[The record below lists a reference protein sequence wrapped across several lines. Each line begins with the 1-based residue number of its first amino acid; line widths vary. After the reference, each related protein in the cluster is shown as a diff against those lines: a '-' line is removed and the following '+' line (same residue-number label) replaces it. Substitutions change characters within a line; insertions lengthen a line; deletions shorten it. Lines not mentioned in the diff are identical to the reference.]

1 MSFFNKI
8 SRMFGFGND
17 SDADEFA
24 DELVAGEDNAE
35 ELAAG
40 EQQAE
45 APLADVPTL
54 PEVDPDMKA
63 RIFEGVVEIFNK
75 SLPDFL
81 ARSVDPAAQ
90 RRLLLEA
97 MDKSASDYLSTLMLS
112 AEQYAEKKLKVAVE
126 ASHREAEKLK
136 NDMAQLEQ
144 QRASL
149 REAQLSADRRRRAL
163 ADRVNDL
170 ESKLATAEAEREQFE
185 LENKSLLNKL
195 KVADVQPALVED
207 LTKEVERLKAA
218 LAAAASGDASAADS
232 AAVAEAA
239 AKIAALEKENAAL
252 QQAKVALEES
262 AGTLAGRAEAL
273 EKEKAELEQV
283 WNEAE
288 KKAAALEEDIKGLR
302 QQQGLSQ
309 GMYDDLQSKL
319 VAEREGRAAAE
330 SKLAE
335 AEGMLDQLNQFQEQ
349 LGQVEE
355 VIRKRDERIEKLK
368 NTNHRLRDDN
378 EALRRRLEQED
389 ANLFAPQPSA
399 ERAVEPLDEDLR
411 NELSAIEDDFECP
424 GWFVAASG
432 PGPMPLHTEDPNFG
446 YQEPVRKPRRPESD
460 AQLSLF

>member
-17 SDADEFA
+17 SDADEFT
-24 DELVAGEDNAE
+24 DETTDGEAPVPV
-35 ELAAG
+35 LAADG
-40 EQQAE
+40 EQQSDV
-45 APLADVPTL
+45 PLADVPTL
-54 PEVDPDMKA
+54 PEIDPDMKA
-63 RIFEGVVEIFNK
+63 RIFEGVVDVFNK
-75 SLPDFL
+75 SLPEFL
-81 ARSVDPAAQ
+81 ARSVDPAVQ

-97 MDKSASDYLSTLMLS
+97 MDKSASDYLSSLMLT
-112 AEQYAEKKLKVAVE
+112 AEQYAEKKLKVAVD
-126 ASHREAEKLK
+126 AAHRESEKLK
-136 NDMAQLEQ
+136 TDMAQLEQ
-144 QRASL
+144 QRSSL

-163 ADRVNDL
+163 SDRVNDL

-218 LAAAASGDASAADS
+218 LAAGDAGGIATSADNGAF
-232 AAVAEAA
+232 E
-239 AKIAALEKENAAL
+239 KIEVLEKENAAL
-252 QQAKVALEES
+252 VQSKKALEES
-262 AGTLAGRAEAL
+262 IVELTRRTEAL
-273 EKEKAELEQV
+273 EKEKVELEQV
-283 WNEAE
+283 WNTAE
-288 KKAAALEEDIKGLR
+288 KKAAALEDDIKGLR

-309 GMYDDLQSKL
+309 GMYDDLQSKF
-319 VAEREGRAAAE
+319 VAERDGRVAAE
-330 SKLAE
+330 RKLAE
-335 AEGMLDQLNQFQEQ
+335 AEGMLEQLNQFQEQ
-349 LGQVEE
+349 LGQIEE

-378 EALRRRLEQED
+378 ESLRRRLEED

-399 ERAVEPLDEDLR
+399 ERTVEPLDEDLR

-446 YQEPVRKPRRPESD
+446 YQEPVRKPRKPESD

>member
-17 SDADEFA
+17 SDADEFT
-24 DELVAGEDNAE
+24 DETTDGEAPVPV
-35 ELAAG
+35 LAADG
-40 EQQAE
+40 EQQSDV
-45 APLADVPTL
+45 PLADVPTL
-54 PEVDPDMKA
+54 PEIDPDMKA
-63 RIFEGVVEIFNK
+63 RIFEGVVDIFNK

-81 ARSVDPAAQ
+81 ARSVDPTVQ

-97 MDKSASDYLSTLMLS
+97 MDKSASDYLSSLMLT
-112 AEQYAEKKLKVAVE
+112 AEQYAEKKLKVAVD
-126 ASHREAEKLK
+126 AAHRESEKLK

-144 QRASL
+144 QRSSL

-163 ADRVNDL
+163 SDRVNDL

-218 LAAAASGDASAADS
+218 LAAGGAGDIAASADNGAS
-232 AAVAEAA
+232 E
-239 AKIAALEKENAAL
+239 KIEVLEKENAAL
-252 QQAKVALEES
+252 VQSKKALEES
-262 AGTLAGRAEAL
+262 IVELTRRTDAL

-283 WNEAE
+283 WNTAE
-288 KKAAALEEDIKGLR
+288 KKAAALEDDIKGLR

-309 GMYDDLQSKL
+309 GMYDDLQSKF
-319 VAEREGRAAAE
+319 VAERDGRIAAE
-330 SKLAE
+330 RKLAE
-335 AEGMLDQLNQFQEQ
+335 AEGMLEQLNQFQEQ
-349 LGQVEE
+349 LGQIEE

-378 EALRRRLEQED
+378 ESLRRRLEED

-399 ERAVEPLDEDLR
+399 ERTVEPLDEDLR

-446 YQEPVRKPRRPESD
+446 YQEPVRKPRKPESD

>member
-17 SDADEFA
+17 SDADEFT
-24 DELVAGEDNAE
+24 DETTDGEAPVPV
-35 ELAAG
+35 LAADG
-40 EQQAE
+40 EQQSDV
-45 APLADVPTL
+45 PLADVPTL
-54 PEVDPDMKA
+54 PEIDPDMKA
-63 RIFEGVVEIFNK
+63 RIFEGVVDVFNK
-75 SLPDFL
+75 SLPEFL
-81 ARSVDPAAQ
+81 ARSVDPAVQ

-97 MDKSASDYLSTLMLS
+97 MDKSASDYLSNLMLT
-112 AEQYAEKKLKVAVE
+112 AEQYAEKKLKVAVD
-126 ASHREAEKLK
+126 AAHRESEKLK
-136 NDMAQLEQ
+136 TDMAQLEQ
-144 QRASL
+144 QRSSL

-163 ADRVNDL
+163 SDRVNDL

-218 LAAAASGDASAADS
+218 LAAGDAGGIATSADNGAF
-232 AAVAEAA
+232 E
-239 AKIAALEKENAAL
+239 KIEVLEKENAAL
-252 QQAKVALEES
+252 VQSKKALEES
-262 AGTLAGRAEAL
+262 IVELTRRTEAL
-273 EKEKAELEQV
+273 EKEKVELEQV
-283 WNEAE
+283 WNTAE
-288 KKAAALEEDIKGLR
+288 KKAAALEDDIKGLR

-309 GMYDDLQSKL
+309 GMYDDLQSKF
-319 VAEREGRAAAE
+319 VAERDGRVAAE
-330 SKLAE
+330 RKLAE
-335 AEGMLDQLNQFQEQ
+335 AEGMLEQLNQFQEQ
-349 LGQVEE
+349 LGQIEE

-378 EALRRRLEQED
+378 ESLRRRLEED

-399 ERAVEPLDEDLR
+399 ERTVEPLDEDLR

-446 YQEPVRKPRRPESD
+446 YQEPVRKPRKPESD

>member
-8 SRMFGFGND
+8 SRMFGFGSD
-17 SDADEFA
+17 SDGDEFTDEPA
-24 DELVAGEDNAE
+24 DGEATSPVPVGDVE
-35 ELAAG
+35 RQDEV
-40 EQQAE
+40 
-45 APLADVPTL
+45 PLADVPTL
-54 PEVDPDMKA
+54 PEIDPDMKA
-63 RIFEGVVEIFNK
+63 RIFEGVVDIFNK

-97 MDKSASDYLSTLMLS
+97 LDKSASDYLNSLMLA
-112 AEQYAEKKLKVAVE
+112 AEQYAEKKLKAAVD
-126 ASHREAEKLK
+126 AAHRESEKLK
-136 NDMAQLEQ
+136 TDMTQLEQ
-144 QRASL
+144 QRSSL

-163 ADRVNDL
+163 SDRVNDL
-170 ESKLATAEAEREQFE
+170 EGKLATAEAEREQFE

-218 LAAAASGDASAADS
+218 LATGGAGEIAATADGGAS
-232 AAVAEAA
+232 E
-239 AKIAALEKENAAL
+239 KIEALEKENAEL
-252 QQAKVALEES
+252 VQVKTDLEKSVEELTQR
-262 AGTLAGRAEAL
+262 AGTL
-273 EKEKAELEQV
+273 EKEKTELEHV

-288 KKAAALEEDIKGLR
+288 KKAASLEGDIQGLR
-302 QQQGLSQ
+302 QQQELSQ
-309 GMYDDLQSKL
+309 GMYDDLQSKF
-319 VAEREGRAAAE
+319 VGERDGRVAAER
-330 SKLAE
+330 KLAE
-335 AEGMLDQLNQFQEQ
+335 AESMLDQLNQFQEQ
-349 LGQVEE
+349 LGQIEE

-378 EALRRRLEQED
+378 ESLRRRLEEED
-389 ANLFAPQPSA
+389 ANLFAPQPSS
-399 ERAVEPLDEDLR
+399 ERTIEPLDEDLR

-446 YQEPVRKPRRPESD
+446 YQEPVRKPRKPESD

>member
-17 SDADEFA
+17 SDADEFT
-24 DELVAGEDNAE
+24 DETTDGEAPVPV
-35 ELAAG
+35 LAADG
-40 EQQAE
+40 EQQSDV
-45 APLADVPTL
+45 PLADVPTL
-54 PEVDPDMKA
+54 PEIDPDMKA
-63 RIFEGVVEIFNK
+63 RIFEGVVDIFNK
-75 SLPDFL
+75 SLPEFL
-81 ARSVDPAAQ
+81 ARSVDPAVQ

-97 MDKSASDYLSTLMLS
+97 MDKSASDYLSSLMLT
-112 AEQYAEKKLKVAVE
+112 AEQYAEKKLKVAVD
-126 ASHREAEKLK
+126 AAHRESEKLK
-136 NDMAQLEQ
+136 TDMAQLEQ
-144 QRASL
+144 QRSSL

-163 ADRVNDL
+163 SDRVNDL

-218 LAAAASGDASAADS
+218 LAAGGAGDIAASADNGAS
-232 AAVAEAA
+232 E
-239 AKIAALEKENAAL
+239 KIEVLEKENAAL
-252 QQAKVALEES
+252 VQSKKALEES
-262 AGTLAGRAEAL
+262 IEELTRRTDAL

-283 WNEAE
+283 WNTAE
-288 KKAAALEEDIKGLR
+288 KKAAALEDDIKGLR

-309 GMYDDLQSKL
+309 GMYDDLQSKF
-319 VAEREGRAAAE
+319 VTERDGRVAAER
-330 SKLAE
+330 KLAE
-335 AEGMLDQLNQFQEQ
+335 AEGMLEQLNQFQEQ
-349 LGQVEE
+349 LGQIEE

-378 EALRRRLEQED
+378 ESLRRRLEED

-399 ERAVEPLDEDLR
+399 ERTVEPLDEDLR

-446 YQEPVRKPRRPESD
+446 YQEPVRKPRKPESD

>member
-17 SDADEFA
+17 SDADEFT
-24 DELVAGEDNAE
+24 DETTDGEAPVPV
-35 ELAAG
+35 LAADG
-40 EQQAE
+40 EQQSDV
-45 APLADVPTL
+45 PLADVPTL
-54 PEVDPDMKA
+54 PEIDPDMKA
-63 RIFEGVVEIFNK
+63 RIFEGVVDIFNK
-75 SLPDFL
+75 SLPEFL
-81 ARSVDPAAQ
+81 ARSVDPAVQ

-97 MDKSASDYLSTLMLS
+97 MDKSASDYLSSLMLT
-112 AEQYAEKKLKVAVE
+112 AEQYAEKKLKVAVD
-126 ASHREAEKLK
+126 AAHRESEKLK
-136 NDMAQLEQ
+136 TDMAQLEQ
-144 QRASL
+144 QRSSL

-163 ADRVNDL
+163 SDRVNDL

-218 LAAAASGDASAADS
+218 LAAGGADDIAASADNGAS
-232 AAVAEAA
+232 E
-239 AKIAALEKENAAL
+239 KIEVLEKENAAL
-252 QQAKVALEES
+252 VQSKKALEES
-262 AGTLAGRAEAL
+262 IEELTRRTDAL

-283 WNEAE
+283 WNTAE
-288 KKAAALEEDIKGLR
+288 KKAAALEDDIKGLR

-309 GMYDDLQSKL
+309 GMYDDLQSKF
-319 VAEREGRAAAE
+319 VAERDGRVAAE
-330 SKLAE
+330 RKLAE
-335 AEGMLDQLNQFQEQ
+335 AEGMLEQLNQFQEQ
-349 LGQVEE
+349 LGQIEE

-378 EALRRRLEQED
+378 ESLRRRLEED

-399 ERAVEPLDEDLR
+399 ERTVEPLDEDLR

-446 YQEPVRKPRRPESD
+446 YQEPVRKPRKPESD

>member
-17 SDADEFA
+17 SDADEFT
-24 DELVAGEDNAE
+24 DETTDGEAPVPV
-35 ELAAG
+35 LAADG
-40 EQQAE
+40 EQQSDV
-45 APLADVPTL
+45 PLADVPTL
-54 PEVDPDMKA
+54 PEIDPDMKA
-63 RIFEGVVEIFNK
+63 RIFEGVVDIFNK

-81 ARSVDPAAQ
+81 ARSVDPAVQ

-97 MDKSASDYLSTLMLS
+97 MDKSASDYLSSLMLT
-112 AEQYAEKKLKVAVE
+112 AEQYAEKKLKVAVD
-126 ASHREAEKLK
+126 AAHRESEKLK
-136 NDMAQLEQ
+136 TDMAQLEQ
-144 QRASL
+144 QRSSL

-163 ADRVNDL
+163 SDRVNDL

-218 LAAAASGDASAADS
+218 LAAGGAGDIAASADNGAS
-232 AAVAEAA
+232 E
-239 AKIAALEKENAAL
+239 KIEVLEKENAAL
-252 QQAKVALEES
+252 VQSKKALEES
-262 AGTLAGRAEAL
+262 IVELTRRTEAL

-283 WNEAE
+283 WNTAE
-288 KKAAALEEDIKGLR
+288 KKAAALEDDINGLR

-309 GMYDDLQSKL
+309 GMYDDLQSKF
-319 VAEREGRAAAE
+319 VAERDGRVVAE
-330 SKLAE
+330 RKLAE
-335 AEGMLDQLNQFQEQ
+335 AEGMLEQLNQFQEQ
-349 LGQVEE
+349 LGQIEE

-378 EALRRRLEQED
+378 ESLRRRLEED

-399 ERAVEPLDEDLR
+399 ERTVEPLDEDLR

-446 YQEPVRKPRRPESD
+446 YQEPVRKPRKPESD

>member
-17 SDADEFA
+17 SDADEFT
-24 DELVAGEDNAE
+24 DETTDGEAPVPV
-35 ELAAG
+35 LAADG
-40 EQQAE
+40 EQQSDV
-45 APLADVPTL
+45 PLADVPTL
-54 PEVDPDMKA
+54 PEIDPDMKA
-63 RIFEGVVEIFNK
+63 RIFEGVVDVFNK
-75 SLPDFL
+75 SLPEFL
-81 ARSVDPAAQ
+81 ARSVDPVVQ

-97 MDKSASDYLSTLMLS
+97 MDKSASDYLSSLMLT
-112 AEQYAEKKLKVAVE
+112 AEQYAEKKLKVAVD
-126 ASHREAEKLK
+126 AAHRESEKLK
-136 NDMAQLEQ
+136 TDMAQLEQ
-144 QRASL
+144 QRSSL

-163 ADRVNDL
+163 SDRVNDL
-170 ESKLATAEAEREQFE
+170 ESKFATAEAEREQFE

-218 LAAAASGDASAADS
+218 LAAGGVGDIAASVDNGAS
-232 AAVAEAA
+232 E
-239 AKIAALEKENAAL
+239 KIEVLEKENAAL
-252 QQAKVALEES
+252 VQSKKALEES
-262 AGTLAGRAEAL
+262 IVELTRRTEAL
-273 EKEKAELEQV
+273 EKDKAELEQV
-283 WNEAE
+283 WNTAE
-288 KKAAALEEDIKGLR
+288 KKAAALEDDIKGLR

-309 GMYDDLQSKL
+309 GMYDDLQSKF
-319 VAEREGRAAAE
+319 VAERDGRVAAE
-330 SKLAE
+330 RKLAE
-335 AEGMLDQLNQFQEQ
+335 AEGMLEQLNQFQEQ
-349 LGQVEE
+349 LGQIEE

-378 EALRRRLEQED
+378 ESLRRRLEED

-399 ERAVEPLDEDLR
+399 ERTVEPLDEDLR

-446 YQEPVRKPRRPESD
+446 YQEPVRKPRKPESD

>member
-17 SDADEFA
+17 SDADEFT
-24 DELVAGEDNAE
+24 DETTDGEAPVPV
-35 ELAAG
+35 LAADG
-40 EQQAE
+40 EQQSDV
-45 APLADVPTL
+45 PLADVPTL
-54 PEVDPDMKA
+54 PEIDPDMKA
-63 RIFEGVVEIFNK
+63 RIFEGVVDIFNK
-75 SLPDFL
+75 SLPEFL
-81 ARSVDPAAQ
+81 ARSVDPAVQ

-97 MDKSASDYLSTLMLS
+97 MDKSASDYLSSLMLT
-112 AEQYAEKKLKVAVE
+112 AEQYAEKKLKVAVD
-126 ASHREAEKLK
+126 AAHRESEKLK
-136 NDMAQLEQ
+136 TDMAQLEQ
-144 QRASL
+144 QRSSL

-163 ADRVNDL
+163 SDRVNDL

-218 LAAAASGDASAADS
+218 LAAGGTGDIATSADNGAS
-232 AAVAEAA
+232 E
-239 AKIAALEKENAAL
+239 KIEVLEKENAAL
-252 QQAKVALEES
+252 VQSKKALEES
-262 AGTLAGRAEAL
+262 IVELTRRTEAL

-283 WNEAE
+283 WNTAE
-288 KKAAALEEDIKGLR
+288 KKAAALEDDIKGLR

-309 GMYDDLQSKL
+309 GMYDDLQSKF
-319 VAEREGRAAAE
+319 VAERDGRVAAE
-330 SKLAE
+330 RKLAE
-335 AEGMLDQLNQFQEQ
+335 AEGMLEQLNQFQEQ
-349 LGQVEE
+349 LGQIEE

-378 EALRRRLEQED
+378 ESLRRRLEED

-399 ERAVEPLDEDLR
+399 ERTVEPLDEDLR

-446 YQEPVRKPRRPESD
+446 YQEPVRKPRKPESD

>member
-17 SDADEFA
+17 SDADEFT
-24 DELVAGEDNAE
+24 DETTDGEAPVPV
-35 ELAAG
+35 LAADG
-40 EQQAE
+40 EQQSDV
-45 APLADVPTL
+45 PLADVPTL
-54 PEVDPDMKA
+54 PEIDPDMKA
-63 RIFEGVVEIFNK
+63 RIFEGVVDVFNK
-75 SLPDFL
+75 SLPEFL
-81 ARSVDPAAQ
+81 ARSVDPVVQ

-97 MDKSASDYLSTLMLS
+97 MDKSASDYLSSLMLT
-112 AEQYAEKKLKVAVE
+112 AEQYAEKKLKVAVD
-126 ASHREAEKLK
+126 AAHRESEKLK
-136 NDMAQLEQ
+136 TDMAQLEQ
-144 QRASL
+144 QRSSL

-163 ADRVNDL
+163 SDRVNDL

-218 LAAAASGDASAADS
+218 LAAGDAGGIATSADNGAF
-232 AAVAEAA
+232 E
-239 AKIAALEKENAAL
+239 KIEVLEKENAAL
-252 QQAKVALEES
+252 VQSKKALEES
-262 AGTLAGRAEAL
+262 IVELTRRTEAL
-273 EKEKAELEQV
+273 EKEKVELEQV
-283 WNEAE
+283 WNTAE
-288 KKAAALEEDIKGLR
+288 KKAAALEDDIKGLR

-309 GMYDDLQSKL
+309 GMYDDLQSKF
-319 VAEREGRAAAE
+319 VAERDGRVAAE
-330 SKLAE
+330 RKLAE
-335 AEGMLDQLNQFQEQ
+335 AEGMLEQLNQFQEQ
-349 LGQVEE
+349 LGQIEE

-378 EALRRRLEQED
+378 ESLRRRLEED

-399 ERAVEPLDEDLR
+399 ERTVEPLDEDLR

-446 YQEPVRKPRRPESD
+446 YQEPVRKPRKPESD

>member
-8 SRMFGFGND
+8 SRMFGFGSD
-17 SDADEFA
+17 SDADEFTDEPA
-24 DELVAGEDNAE
+24 DGEATSPVPVGDVE
-35 ELAAG
+35 RQDEV
-40 EQQAE
+40 
-45 APLADVPTL
+45 PLADVPTL
-54 PEVDPDMKA
+54 PEIDPDMKA
-63 RIFEGVVEIFNK
+63 RIFEGVVDIFNK

-97 MDKSASDYLSTLMLS
+97 LDKSASDYLNSLMLA
-112 AEQYAEKKLKVAVE
+112 AEQYAEKKLKAAVD
-126 ASHREAEKLK
+126 AAHRESEKLK
-136 NDMAQLEQ
+136 TDMTQLEQ
-144 QRASL
+144 QRSSL

-163 ADRVNDL
+163 SDRVNDL
-170 ESKLATAEAEREQFE
+170 EGKLATAEAEREQFE

-218 LAAAASGDASAADS
+218 LATGGAGEIAATADGGAS
-232 AAVAEAA
+232 E
-239 AKIAALEKENAAL
+239 KIEALEKENAEL
-252 QQAKVALEES
+252 VQVKTDLEKSVEELTQR
-262 AGTLAGRAEAL
+262 AGTL
-273 EKEKAELEQV
+273 EKEKTELEHV

-288 KKAAALEEDIKGLR
+288 KKAASLEGDIQGLR
-302 QQQGLSQ
+302 QQQELSQ
-309 GMYDDLQSKL
+309 GMYDDLQSKF
-319 VAEREGRAAAE
+319 VGERDGRVAAER
-330 SKLAE
+330 KLAE
-335 AEGMLDQLNQFQEQ
+335 AESMLDQLNQFQEQ
-349 LGQVEE
+349 LGQIEE

-378 EALRRRLEQED
+378 ESLRRRLEEED
-389 ANLFAPQPSA
+389 ANLFAPQPSS
-399 ERAVEPLDEDLR
+399 ERTIEPLDEDLR

-446 YQEPVRKPRRPESD
+446 YQEPVRKPRKPESD

>member
-8 SRMFGFGND
+8 SRMFGFGSD
-17 SDADEFA
+17 SDGDEFTDEPA
-24 DELVAGEDNAE
+24 DGEATSPVPVGDVE
-35 ELAAG
+35 RPDEV
-40 EQQAE
+40 
-45 APLADVPTL
+45 PLADVPTL
-54 PEVDPDMKA
+54 PEIDPDMKA
-63 RIFEGVVEIFNK
+63 RIFEGVVDIFNK

-97 MDKSASDYLSTLMLS
+97 LDKSASDYLNSLMLA
-112 AEQYAEKKLKVAVE
+112 AEQYAEKKLKAAVD
-126 ASHREAEKLK
+126 AAHRESEKLK
-136 NDMAQLEQ
+136 TDMTQLEQ
-144 QRASL
+144 QRSSL

-163 ADRVNDL
+163 SDRVNDL
-170 ESKLATAEAEREQFE
+170 EGKLATAEAEREQFE

-218 LAAAASGDASAADS
+218 LATGGAGEIAATADGGAS
-232 AAVAEAA
+232 E
-239 AKIAALEKENAAL
+239 KIEALEKENAEL
-252 QQAKVALEES
+252 VQVKTDLEKSVEELTQR
-262 AGTLAGRAEAL
+262 AGTL
-273 EKEKAELEQV
+273 EKEKTELEHV

-288 KKAAALEEDIKGLR
+288 KKAASLEGDIQGLR
-302 QQQGLSQ
+302 QQQELSQ
-309 GMYDDLQSKL
+309 GMYDDLQSKF
-319 VAEREGRAAAE
+319 VGERDGRVAAER
-330 SKLAE
+330 KLAE
-335 AEGMLDQLNQFQEQ
+335 AESMLDQLNQFQEQ
-349 LGQVEE
+349 LGQIEE

-378 EALRRRLEQED
+378 ESLRRRLEEED
-389 ANLFAPQPSA
+389 ANLFAAQPST
-399 ERAVEPLDEDLR
+399 ERTVEPLDEDLR

-446 YQEPVRKPRRPESD
+446 YQEPVRKPRKPESD